1 MRIAVLT
8 GFTDDALS
16 GNPVPI
22 LVLLCAFA
30 ELQIRK
36 ERMIMKKNR
45 AIVVLLCILL
55 ILAGV
60 TYIDIFGANPEGGGS
75 ISDINLGLD
84 LAGGVSITYQVVG
97 DEEPSATDMND
108 TIAKL
113 QKRVEGYSTEA
124 IVYQEG
130 SDRINIEI
138 PGVSDA
144 NAILQELGRPGSL
157 YFISQTDPEGNL
169 NYSQQTVQN
178 ADGTYGIGYVLTK
191 SIDELLENGSI
202 LVQGTD
208 VSSASAGSVQTQM
221 GSEFVV
227 SLTMTEEGKAKFTQA
242 TQNAYDKN
250 ESLAIYYDGNIISA
264 PSVNAVIT
272 DGSAQISPMES
283 YERAESLASTIR
295 IGGLKLEL
303 EELHSKVVGAQ
314 LGVEAIDT
322 SLKAGAIGL
331 VIVILF
337 MIGVY
342 LIPGVASAIGL
353 LFYVATVILLLNGF
367 DMTLTLS
374 GVAGIILSIGMAVD
388 ANVIIFARIR
398 EELATG
404 KTVRN
409 AVKIGFD
416 KALSAIIDG
425 NITTLIAAGVLLL
438 LGPGTVKGFAQTLA
452 LGIVLSM
459 FTALVV
465 TRYLIYAFYA
475 LGLKSEKFYGIG
487 KEHKVL
493 NILSKKGIFFGVS
506 LAVIVAGFI
515 VMGVNKVSSGDA
527 LNYSLEFKGGT
538 ATTVTFQEAM
548 TLEKATAEVVPHI
561 EEVTGSAVQVQ
572 TVQDSNEVIFKTNSL
587 SIDQRTALNQMFVD
601 TFGVDEKM
609 ITSETISSTISDE
622 MKSDT
627 IIAVVVA
634 IVCMLIY
641 IRIRFSDIRFGISS
655 IIALIHDVL
664 VVLAFYAA
672 ARVSVS
678 NTFVACMLTIVG
690 YSINATI
697 VIFDRIRENMAG
709 MTHKDD
715 LKAIVNKSITQT
727 MSRSI
732 FTSLTT
738 FIMVAVL
745 YVLGVTSIRDFALP
759 LMVGIVCGA
768 YSSICLAGSLWYL
781 LRIKFAPKKKDK

>member
-1 MRIAVLT
+1 M
-8 GFTDDALS
+8 S
-16 GNPVPI
+16 
-22 LVLLCAFA
+22 
-30 ELQIRK
+30 
-36 ERMIMKKNR
+36 
-45 AIVVLLCILL
+45 
-55 ILAGV
+55 
-60 TYIDIFGANPEGGGS
+60 
-75 ISDINLGLD
+75 
-84 LAGGVSITYQVVG
+84 
-97 DEEPSATDMND
+97 D

-113 QKRVEGYSTEA
+113 QKRVENYSTEA

-144 NAILQELGRPGSL
+144 NAILQELGQPGTL
-157 YFISQTDPEGNL
+157 YFIAQTDSEGNR

-178 ADGTYGIGYVLTK
+178 RDGSYGYGYVLNKT
-191 SIDELLENGSI
+191 IDELLEDGSI
-202 LVQGTD
+202 VVQGTD
-208 VSSASAGSVQTQM
+208 VQEASAGTIQTSM
-221 GSEFVV
+221 GSEFAVSVV
-227 SLTMTEEGKAKFTQA
+227 MTPEGTEKFAEVTARAKERGET
-242 TQNAYDKN
+242 
-250 ESLAIYYDGNIISA
+250 LAIYYDGSIISA
-264 PSVNAVIT
+264 PNVNTVIT
-272 DGSAQISPMES
+272 DGRAQISPMES
-283 YERAESLASTIR
+283 YERAENLASTIR

-331 VIVILF
+331 ALVIVF
-337 MIGVY
+337 MIAVY
-342 LIPGVASAIGL
+342 LIPGLASGIAL
-353 LFYVATVILLLNGF
+353 LCYVALVILLLNGF

-398 EELATG
+398 EELASG

-409 AVKIGFD
+409 AIKIGFD

-465 TRYLIYAFYA
+465 TRYLLYAFYA
-475 LGLKSEKFYGIG
+475 LGLKSEKLYGVG
-487 KEHKVL
+487 KETRALAIV
-493 NILSKKGIFFGVS
+493 SKKGIFFGVS
-506 LAVIVAGFI
+506 LAVIAAGFI
-515 VMGVNKVSSGDA
+515 VMGVHKASSGDA

-538 ATTVTFQEAM
+538 ATTVAFPEAM
-548 TLEKATAEVVPHI
+548 TLEKANAEVAPFI
-561 EEVTGSAVQVQ
+561 EEIAGGAVQIQ
-572 TVQDSNEVIFKTNSL
+572 TVQDSNEVIFKTSTLNVE
-587 SIDQRTALNQMFVD
+587 QREELNQMFVD
-601 TFGVDEKM
+601 KFGVEENM
-609 ITSETISSTISDE
+609 ITSETISSVISSE

-627 IIAVVVA
+627 VIAVVVA
-634 IVCMLIY
+634 IIFMLLY
-641 IRIRFSDIRFGISS
+641 IRIRFKDLRFGLSS
-655 IIALIHDVL
+655 IIALLHDVL
-664 VVLAFYAA
+664 VVLAFYAV

-697 VIFDRIRENMAG
+697 VIFDRIRENMAT
-709 MTHKDD
+709 MSHKDD
-715 LKAIVNKSITQT
+715 LKDIVDKSVTQT

-768 YSSICLAGSLWYL
+768 YSSICLAGSLWYVFQQ
-781 LRIKFAPKKKDK
+781 KFLPKKEK

>member
-1 MRIAVLT
+1 
-8 GFTDDALS
+8 
-16 GNPVPI
+16 
-22 LVLLCAFA
+22 
-30 ELQIRK
+30 
-36 ERMIMKKNR
+36 MKKNK

-55 ILAGV
+55 VLIGV
-60 TYIDIFGANPEGGGS
+60 TYVDVFGVNPEGEGS
-75 ISDINLGLD
+75 MSDINLGLD

-97 DEEPSATDMND
+97 DEEPSATDMSD

-113 QKRVEGYSTEA
+113 QKRVENYSTEA

-130 SDRINIEI
+130 TDRINIEI

-144 NAILQELGRPGSL
+144 NAILQELGRPGTL
-157 YFISQTDPEGNL
+157 YFIAQTDDQGNQ

-178 ADGTYGIGYVLTK
+178 PDGTYGVGYVLNKT
-191 SIDELLENGSI
+191 IDELLEDGSI
-202 LVQGTD
+202 QVQGTD
-208 VSSASAGSVQTQM
+208 VKEASAGSLQTNM
-221 GSEFVV
+221 GSEFAV
-227 SLTMTEEGKAKFTQA
+227 SLTMTDEGAKKFAEVTQRA
-242 TQNAYDKN
+242 FDKN

-264 PSVNAVIT
+264 PGVNAVIT

-283 YERAESLASTIR
+283 YERAENLASTIR

-331 VIVILF
+331 ALVIIF
-337 MIGVY
+337 MIAVY
-342 LIPGVASAIGL
+342 LIPGLASGIAL
-353 LFYVATVILLLNGF
+353 LCYVALVILLLNGF

-398 EELATG
+398 EELASG

-409 AVKIGFD
+409 AIKIGFD

-465 TRYLIYAFYA
+465 TRYLLYAFYA
-475 LGLKSEKFYGIG
+475 LGLKSEKLYGVG
-487 KEHKVL
+487 RERKA
-493 NILSKKGIFFGVS
+493 LSIVSRKGIFFGVS
-506 LAVIVAGFI
+506 LAVIAAGFI
-515 VMGVNKVSSGDA
+515 VMGVHKASSGDA

-538 ATTVTFQEAM
+538 ATTVAFPEAM
-548 TLEKATAEVVPHI
+548 TLEKANAEVAPFI
-561 EEVTGSAVQVQ
+561 EEIAGGAVQIQ
-572 TVQDSNEVIFKTNSL
+572 TVQDSNEVIFKTSTLNVE
-587 SIDQRTALNQMFVD
+587 QREELNQMFVD
-601 TFGVDEKM
+601 KFGVEENM
-609 ITSETISSTISDE
+609 ITSETISSVISSE

-627 IIAVVVA
+627 VIAVVVA
-634 IVCMLIY
+634 IIFMLLY
-641 IRIRFSDIRFGISS
+641 IRIRFKDLRFGLSS
-655 IIALIHDVL
+655 IIALLHDVL
-664 VVLAFYAA
+664 VVLAFYAV

-697 VIFDRIRENMAG
+697 VIFDRIRENMAT

-715 LKAIVNKSITQT
+715 LKDIVDKSVTQT

-768 YSSICLAGSLWYL
+768 YSSICLAGSLWYVF
-781 LRIKFAPKKKDK
+781 RQKFLPKKEK

>member
-1 MRIAVLT
+1 
-8 GFTDDALS
+8 
-16 GNPVPI
+16 
-22 LVLLCAFA
+22 
-30 ELQIRK
+30 
-36 ERMIMKKNR
+36 MKKNK

-55 ILAGV
+55 VLIGV
-60 TYIDIFGANPEGGGS
+60 TYVDVFGVNPEGEGS
-75 ISDINLGLD
+75 MSDINLGLD

-97 DEEPSATDMND
+97 DEDPSATDMSD

-113 QKRVEGYSTEA
+113 QKRVENYSTEA

-130 SDRINIEI
+130 TDRINIEI

-144 NAILQELGRPGSL
+144 NAILQELGRPGTL
-157 YFISQTDPEGNL
+157 YFIAQTDDQGNQ

-178 ADGTYGIGYVLTK
+178 PDGTYGVGYVLNKT
-191 SIDELLENGSI
+191 IDELLEDGSI
-202 LVQGTD
+202 QVQGTD
-208 VSSASAGSVQTQM
+208 VKEASAGSLQTNM
-221 GSEFVV
+221 GSEFAV
-227 SLTMTEEGKAKFTQA
+227 SLTMTDEGAKKFAEVTQRA
-242 TQNAYDKN
+242 FDKN

-264 PSVNAVIT
+264 PGVNAVIT

-283 YERAESLASTIR
+283 YERAENLASTIR

-331 VIVILF
+331 ALVIIF
-337 MIGVY
+337 MIAVY
-342 LIPGVASAIGL
+342 LIPGLASGIAL
-353 LFYVATVILLLNGF
+353 LCYVALVILLLNGF

-398 EELATG
+398 EELASG

-409 AVKIGFD
+409 AIKIGFD

-465 TRYLIYAFYA
+465 TRYLLYAFYA
-475 LGLKSEKFYGIG
+475 LGLKSEKLYGVG
-487 KEHKVL
+487 KETRALAIV
-493 NILSKKGIFFGVS
+493 SKKGIFFGVS
-506 LAVIVAGFI
+506 LAVIAAGFI
-515 VMGVNKVSSGDA
+515 VMGVHKASSGDA

-538 ATTVTFQEAM
+538 ATTVAFPEAM
-548 TLEKATAEVVPHI
+548 TLEKANAEVAPFI
-561 EEVTGSAVQVQ
+561 EEIAGGAVQIQ
-572 TVQDSNEVIFKTNSL
+572 TVQDSNEVIFKTSTLNVE
-587 SIDQRTALNQMFVD
+587 QREELNQMFVD
-601 TFGVDEKM
+601 KFGVEENM
-609 ITSETISSTISDE
+609 ITSETISSVISSE

-627 IIAVVVA
+627 VIAVVVA
-634 IVCMLIY
+634 IIFMLLY
-641 IRIRFSDIRFGISS
+641 IRIRFKDLRFGLSS
-655 IIALIHDVL
+655 IIALLHDVL
-664 VVLAFYAA
+664 VVLAFYAV

-697 VIFDRIRENMAG
+697 VIFDRIRENMAT

-715 LKAIVNKSITQT
+715 LKDIVDKSVTQT

-768 YSSICLAGSLWYL
+768 YSSICLAGSLWYVFQQ
-781 LRIKFAPKKKDK
+781 KFLPKKEK

>member
-1 MRIAVLT
+1 
-8 GFTDDALS
+8 
-16 GNPVPI
+16 
-22 LVLLCAFA
+22 
-30 ELQIRK
+30 
-36 ERMIMKKNR
+36 MKKNK

-55 ILAGV
+55 VLIGV
-60 TYIDIFGANPEGGGS
+60 TYVDVFGVNPEGEGS
-75 ISDINLGLD
+75 MSDINLGLD

-97 DEEPSATDMND
+97 DEEPSATDMSD

-113 QKRVEGYSTEA
+113 QKRVENYSTEA

-130 SDRINIEI
+130 TDRINIEI

-144 NAILQELGRPGSL
+144 NAILQELGRPGTL
-157 YFISQTDPEGNL
+157 YFISQTDSEGNQ
-169 NYSQQTVQN
+169 NYSPQTVQN
-178 ADGTYGIGYVLTK
+178 PDGTYGTAYVLNKT
-191 SIDELLENGSI
+191 IDELLEDGSI
-202 LVQGTD
+202 QVQGTD
-208 VSSASAGSVQTQM
+208 VKEASAGSLQTNM
-221 GSEFVV
+221 GSEFAV
-227 SLTMTEEGKAKFTQA
+227 SLTMTDEGAKKFAEVTQRA
-242 TQNAYDKN
+242 FDNH

-264 PSVNAVIT
+264 PGVNAVIT

-283 YERAESLASTIR
+283 YERAENLASTIR

-331 VIVILF
+331 ALVIVF
-337 MIGVY
+337 MIAVY
-342 LIPGVASAIGL
+342 LVPGLASAIAL
-353 LFYVATVILLLNGF
+353 LAYVSLIILLLNGF

-409 AVKIGFD
+409 AIKIGFD

-465 TRYLIYAFYA
+465 TRYLLYAFYA
-475 LGLKSEKFYGIG
+475 LGLKSEKLYGIG
-487 KEHKVL
+487 KERKTL
-493 NILSKKGIFFGVS
+493 RILSRKGIFFGVS
-506 LAVIVAGFI
+506 LAVIAAGFI
-515 VMGVNKVSSGDA
+515 VMGVHKASSGDA

-538 ATTVTFQEAM
+538 ATTVAFPEAM
-548 TLEKATAEVVPHI
+548 TLEKANAEVAPFI
-561 EEVTGSAVQVQ
+561 EEIAGGAVQIQ
-572 TVQDSNEVIFKTNSL
+572 TVQDSNEVIFKTSTLNVE
-587 SIDQRTALNQMFVD
+587 QREELNQMFVD
-601 TFGVDEKM
+601 KFGVEENM
-609 ITSETISSTISDE
+609 ITSETISSVISSE

-627 IIAVVVA
+627 VIAVVVA
-634 IVCMLIY
+634 IIFMLLY
-641 IRIRFSDIRFGISS
+641 IRIRFKDLRFGLSS
-655 IIALIHDVL
+655 IIALLHDVL
-664 VVLAFYAA
+664 VVLAFYAV

-697 VIFDRIRENMAG
+697 VIFDRIRENMAT

-715 LKAIVNKSITQT
+715 LKDIVDKSVTQT

-768 YSSICLAGSLWYL
+768 YSSICLAGSLWYVF
-781 LRIKFAPKKKDK
+781 RQKFLPKKEK